1 MTYVTVPIGAED
13 LKSFDERIASAKS
26 AGAEAVEL
34 RLDYLEDLNAE
45 SAKELV
51 GQVKAASLPVIATC
65 RDKSQGGVGDWDD
78 DLRTAVLVNA
88 VEAGA
93 DFVDCEYQNFVK
105 SKIAEPIKAVL
116 EKSDTRLI
124 LSEHN
129 FKGRFGNLIELYN
142 DIRFAYEGCVPKL
155 VYTAKHINDCFEV
168 FDLLKNKTGDC
179 IAFAMGEVGI
189 ISRIIAKKLGSLVT
203 FASLDS
209 GSETAP
215 GQVTINDFKNLYRS
229 DIIGDDTRIYGII
242 GNPVSH
248 SMSPAVHNASFA
260 AGRLNKIY
268 LPILIEGGRKEFN
281 EFMANVLHRSRL
293 GFSGFSVTIPHKGH
307 ALEYLLE
314 MGEYVEELAE
324 RIGAVNT
331 IVVGVN
337 GRFSGYNTDYAGAM
351 DVIKNAMGRRKHDLH
366 KLKVAVIGAG
376 GAGRAIVA
384 GLCDV
389 AAKVT
394 VYNRT
399 VSKAEGLAEEFNCS
413 YSGLEGL
420 QNLDA
425 DLIVNCTS
433 IGMSPD
439 VDASPVLAGAI
450 KKEMTVFDTVYNPVE
465 TLLLKQAKEAGAKTI
480 DGVSMF
486 IGQAMA
492 QFKLFTSTDGNA
504 ELMRK
509 KICEFL

>member
-1 MTYVTVPIGAED
+1 MTYVTVPIGAGD
-13 LKSFDERIASAKS
+13 LKSFAEQIAICKS

-34 RLDYLEDLNAE
+34 RLDYLEELSAE

-51 GQVKAASLPVIATC
+51 GQVKAAGLPVIATC

-88 VEAGA
+88 VEAGT
-93 DFVDCEYQNFVK
+93 DFIDCEHQNFIK
-105 SKIAEPIKAVL
+105 SKIAKPIKKVL

-124 LSEHN
+124 LSKHN
-129 FKGRFGNLIELYN
+129 FKGRFDNLAELYN
-142 DIRFAYEGCVPKL
+142 DIRFSYDGCIPKL

-179 IAFAMGEVGI
+179 IAFAMGQAGV
-189 ISRIIAKKLGSLVT
+189 ISRIIAKRLGSLVT

-209 GSETAP
+209 DSETAP
-215 GQVTINDFKNLYRS
+215 GQVTISDFKNLYRS
-229 DIIGDDTRIYGII
+229 DVIDDDTQIYGII
-242 GNPVSH
+242 GSPVAH
-248 SMSPAVHNASFA
+248 SISPAVHNASFA

-268 LPILIEGGRKEFN
+268 LPILIEGGRKKFN

-293 GFSGFSVTIPHKGH
+293 GFTGFSVTIPHKGH

-314 MGEYVEELAE
+314 AGEYVEELAE

-331 IVVGVN
+331 IVIGVN

-351 DVIKNAMGRRKHDLH
+351 NTIENVMGMSKHDLH

-394 VYNRT
+394 IYNRT
-399 VSKAEGLAEEFNCS
+399 ISKAEGLAEEFGCS
-413 YSGLEGL
+413 FSGLSGLE
-420 QNLDA
+420 NLDA

-433 IGMSPD
+433 IGMSPN
-439 VDASPVLAGAI
+439 VDTSCVPADSI
-450 KKEMTVFDTVYNPVE
+450 KKEMMVFDTVYNPAE
-465 TLLLKQAKEAGAKTI
+465 TLLLKYASQAGAKTI

-492 QFKLFTSTDGNA
+492 QFKLFTGIDGDT
-504 ELMRK
+504 EMMRK
-509 KICEFL
+509 KIQEFL